1 MRKFIVP
8 ALAAFSLAVIATP
21 AAAEESSVV
30 VHYDDLNLLS
40 PAGVAQ
46 LESRIVRAVN
56 RVCSESE
63 RRNLALWRFWNE
75 CRKQARQEANVQVAR
90 AIERERTLALDS
102 MLSNN
107 PRG

>member
-8 ALAAFSLAVIATP
+8 ALSAFTLAVASP
-21 AAAEESSVV
+21 AAAEEASVV
-30 VHYDDLNLLS
+30 VPYEDLDLLG
-40 PAGVAQ
+40 PAGVEQ
-46 LESRIVRAVN
+46 LESRIRRAIKQ
-56 RVCSESE
+56 VCGEPD

-90 AIERERTLALDS
+90 AIERERTLALAS